1 MENIRVELSNIVEL
15 IDAKDYK
22 TVDKALAE
30 YLKDIS
36 DYIVFLGT
44 NNIIAIEELNVL
56 SKNMSSA
63 IENKDYFLLKDVIKY
78 ALISVYDQIFVT
90 EEPSEDN

>member
-44 NNIIAIEELNVL
+44 NNIIAIDELNAL

>member
-44 NNIIAIEELNVL
+44 NNIIAIEELNAL

>member
-44 NNIIAIEELNVL
+44 NNIIAIEELNAL

-78 ALISVYDQIFVT
+78 VLISVYDQIFVT

>member
-44 NNIIAIEELNVL
+44 NNIIAIEELNAL

-90 EEPSEDN
+90 EEASEDN

>member
-44 NNIIAIEELNVL
+44 NNIIAIDELNVL
-56 SKNMSSA
+56 SRNMSSA